1 MNKKINEMFKN
12 WGRKNQILPN
22 ENVLM
27 KEKVLSNVPFSIEG
41 YRASEKKKS
50 LPWLSMTFATLAI
63 LVFIAGPSSVI
74 TTKNFSM
81 MDSGNSIQMESP
93 SVSNDGLE
101 MMKMP
106 RYYDTGL
113 VSQTDNRQFLKINYD
128 AEIKTRNISDMVTKI
143 ESTVRLFNGRIDG
156 SSSGKEYGYVNFVVP
171 ASQFEIFK
179 REVKDLTNDKLFI
192 EQISS
197 VNLLPEKQ
205 QIEKNQ
211 KEVEGYISSYK
222 NEKAQLVKDHNS
234 IVSSYNTRI
243 SGLDTESALL
253 QNEWQTATT
262 VRRSIITARLA
273 QIQIEQNIIAGE
285 LSNENSIYQN
295 KLVIINQKLKNAETG
310 LQTVQEQD
318 RNLID
323 NVSVVTGRISL
334 TWVSLWE
341 IADIFVPG
349 ALLAWILAIAAGL
362 SYWRYRFLMQNYI

>member
-1 MNKKINEMFKN
+1 
-12 WGRKNQILPN
+12 
-22 ENVLM
+22 
-27 KEKVLSNVPFSIEG
+27 
-41 YRASEKKKS
+41 
-50 LPWLSMTFATLAI
+50 
-63 LVFIAGPSSVI
+63 
-74 TTKNFSM
+74 
-81 MDSGNSIQMESP
+81 
-93 SVSNDGLE
+93 
-101 MMKMP
+101 
-106 RYYDTGL
+106 
-113 VSQTDNRQFLKINYD
+113 
-128 AEIKTRNISDMVTKI
+128 
-143 ESTVRLFNGRIDG
+143 
-156 SSSGKEYGYVNFVVP
+156 
-171 ASQFEIFK
+171 
-179 REVKDLTNDKLFI
+179 LFI